1 MHFEYET
8 RRLNLKVLGESFA
21 PEVLQFYLSGRRVFD
36 AVESPKSISYYTFE
50 YQSAAL
56 KGEYNAF
63 LNGMYM
69 RYFFFVKDEPDK
81 IIGTASFSNI
91 IRGAYHSCVL
101 GYKLLPEYQKQGY
114 ALEAV
119 SRLVTAVFEEE
130 KLHRIEAYTLPDNI
144 NSISLLT
151 RLGFEFES
159 LAKSVLLLRSGYT
172 DHRRY
177 VLINPRDLK
186 AKI

>member
-8 RRLNLKVLGESFA
+8 RRLNIRVLDAKYA
-21 PEVLQFYLSGRRVFD
+21 PEVLDFYAAGRDVFD
-36 AVESPKSISYYTFE
+36 AVESPKNINYYTLE
-50 YQSAAL
+50 YQNAAL
-56 KGEYNAF
+56 QGEYNAF
-63 LNGMYM
+63 LNGAYM
-69 RYFFFVKDEPDK
+69 RYFFFAKEDPDK

-91 IRGAYHSCVL
+91 IRGAYHSCML
-101 GYKLLPEYQKQGY
+101 GYKLLPEYQKRGY

-119 SRLVTAVFEEE
+119 SRLIKAVFEEE

-151 RLGFEFES
+151 RLGFDFEG
-159 LAKSVLLLRSGYT
+159 LARSVIFLKDGYT

-177 VLINPRDLK
+177 VLINPMDRR
-186 AKI
+186 